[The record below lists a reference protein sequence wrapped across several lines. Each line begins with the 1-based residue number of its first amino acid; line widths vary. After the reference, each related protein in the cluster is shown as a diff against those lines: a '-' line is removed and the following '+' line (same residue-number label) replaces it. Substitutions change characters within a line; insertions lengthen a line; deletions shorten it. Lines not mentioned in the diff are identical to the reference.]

1 MQLSLMPGTL
11 TLCIL
16 YALALMAAASAD
28 TEIDWCAY
36 MQEVHGYLSG
46 ERDYMQLKGH
56 TGPLVYPAAF
66 VYAYAWLY
74 KLTGTA
80 TETRRWQQHS
90 SPCTCSCLASHCTHS
105 SSQAMVH

>member
-1 MQLSLMPGTL
+1 
-11 TLCIL
+11 
-16 YALALMAAASAD
+16 MATAFAD

-36 MQEVHGYLSG
+36 MQEVHGYLHG

-80 TETRRWQQHS
+80 SETGRWQQLS
-90 SPCTCSCLASHCTHS
+90 SSYTCACLASHCTCP
-105 SSQAMVH
+105 SSQAMAHLTMPQTAALGKAT